1 MGTMSLFVDG
11 MGCRRCVR
19 EVTRRLRDVSGVQ
32 TVAVDTSRSVVS
44 LTGTMTADDVLAAF
58 ASLTYRP
65 RLLGDM
71 PFNG

>member
-11 MGCRRCVR
+11 MSCRRCVR
-19 EVTRRLRDVSGVQ
+19 EVTRRLRDISGVQ
-32 TVAVDTSRSVVS
+32 TVTVDTGRSVVS
-44 LTGTMTADDVLAAF
+44 LTGTMTADDVLGAF

-65 RLLGDM
+65 RLLNDM

>member
-32 TVAVDTSRSVVS
+32 TVAVDTCRSVVS
-44 LTGTMTADDVLAAF
+44 LTGTMTADDVLGAF
-58 ASLTYRP
+58 AGLTYRP
-65 RLLGDM
+65 RLLNDM
-71 PFNG
+71 PCDG

>member
-1 MGTMSLFVDG
+1 LTAWVAGVA
-11 MGCRRCVR
+11 
-19 EVTRRLRDVSGVQ
+19 SGK
-32 TVAVDTSRSVVS
+32 SSVVS
-44 LTGTMTADDVLAAF
+44 LTGTMTADDVLGAF